1 MMEVEKFF
9 PIPYQQALLR
19 LVKARRFTWH
29 YRPKLKFNNSP
40 QLQKVFD
47 NDHNII
53 NQEGFSH
60 TFFKKDKV
68 ICKSILNKKNLLELF
83 INYTEN
89 NFNIKIKDPLRLTCM
104 FSLPNERFTDS
115 NYFMPHIDYFMP
127 HYTLLYY
134 VNTVDGDTVIFDDKA
149 ELTEDYSHLEYGDL
163 LELINNFGAKSI
175 KKRITPVQGKAIL
188 FDGLHFHSGSV
199 PKTSERFV
207 INFNFT

>member
-1 MMEVEKFF
+1 MMEVENFF
-9 PIPYQQALLR
+9 PVPYQQGLLK

-29 YRPKLKFNNSP
+29 YRPKLKINNST
-40 QLQKVFD
+40 QLRKIFD
-47 NDHNII
+47 SDHNII

-68 ICKSILNKKNLLELF
+68 VCKSIINKKNLLELF
-83 INYTEN
+83 INYTES
-89 NFNIKIKDPLRLTCM
+89 NFNIKVKDPLRLTCM
-104 FSLPNERFTDS
+104 FSLPNESIANS
-115 NYFMPHIDYFMP
+115 NYLVPHIDYFMP
-127 HYTLLYY
+127 HHTLLYY

-149 ELTEDYSHLEYGDL
+149 NINESYSHLEHERL
-163 LELINNFGAKSI
+163 LELFDDCNKKSI
-175 KKRITPVQGKAIL
+175 KKRITPVRGKAVL